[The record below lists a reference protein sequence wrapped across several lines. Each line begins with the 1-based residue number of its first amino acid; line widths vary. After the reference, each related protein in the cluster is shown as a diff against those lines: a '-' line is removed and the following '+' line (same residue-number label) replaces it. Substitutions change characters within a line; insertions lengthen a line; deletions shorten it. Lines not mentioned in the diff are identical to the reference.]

1 MDFELGPAGEA
12 AMRLVFTEA
21 PQPALTRA
29 LLSIENRA
37 NQRFGSTLT
46 DSVIGYTTLTLF
58 FSASALERD
67 RTEAWLREQV
77 EGMTLMDTADHE
89 PPEADVVLPVLYH
102 PSVAPDLEWL
112 ADDRSLSIDNVIA
125 LHSDATYFAYATG
138 FAPGF
143 CYLGTLPTALRTP
156 RLDTPRAKVPAG
168 AVAIADAQTAVYP
181 CESPGGWRL
190 IGACPEPLF
199 NLGITP
205 PARLS
210 VGATVRFEPINEADF
225 RALGGVIA

>member
-1 MDFELGPAGEA
+1 MVFELGPAGEA
-12 AMRLVFTEA
+12 AMRLVFTEV

-29 LLSIENRA
+29 LLEIQNRA
-37 NQRFGSTLT
+37 RQRFGSTLT

-58 FSASALERD
+58 FSASAMERD
-67 RTEAWLREQV
+67 RTEAWLREQAEAIALV
-77 EGMTLMDTADHE
+77 GHSVHE
-89 PPEADVVLPVLYH
+89 HSAADVVLPVLYH

-112 ADDRSLSIDNVIA
+112 ADDCGLGINDVIA
-125 LHSDATYFAYATG
+125 LHSKASYFAYATG

-143 CYLGTLPTALRTP
+143 CYLGTLPEALRTP
-156 RLDTPRAKVPAG
+156 RLDTPRATVPAG

-199 NLGITP
+199 NLENTP
-205 PARLS
+205 PSLLN
-210 VGATVRFEPINEADF
+210 VGATVRFEPITEADF
-225 RALGGVIA
+225 RALGGVIP